1 MANEYDRTRQLID
14 GAGHRIDV
22 ICERSQRILH
32 GDDVDTLNCNSA
44 ITSRQPVASIQAP

>member
-1 MANEYDRTRQLID
+1 MADEHDRTGQLID

-32 GDDVDTLNCNSA
+32 GDDVDN
-44 ITSRQPVASIQAP
+44 P

>member
-1 MANEYDRTRQLID
+1 MARDTASTSSASEVS
-14 GAGHRIDV
+14 GF
-22 ICERSQRILH
+22 LH